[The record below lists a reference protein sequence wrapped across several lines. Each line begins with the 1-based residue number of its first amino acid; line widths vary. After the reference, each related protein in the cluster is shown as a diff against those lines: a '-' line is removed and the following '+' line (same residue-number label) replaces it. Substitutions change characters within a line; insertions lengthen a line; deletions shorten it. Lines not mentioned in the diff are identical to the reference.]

1 MQCVWLGI
9 VKAGKNE
16 KVGEEKTL
24 DSCKA
29 IDNYA
34 FLDDRSKDRRREN
47 MKKLKFKVMRMI
59 KSD

>member
-1 MQCVWLGI
+1 M
-9 VKAGKNE
+9 
-16 KVGEEKTL
+16 

-29 IDNYA
+29 IDNYV